1 MDAITYDSK
10 YIKDLLGI
18 CRSTKN
24 KRKVTNLLMLFGYLN
39 EFPNKMKDNI
49 DDFVAARKLAFSVDE
64 IVESLRT
71 ENIVSEEVADK
82 LIQRSDKFL
91 NITMDLQDEME
102 KISEQKCFDPEYIKD
117 LLKNYPQYKF
127 DEGIHIKLFG
137 YMNSFPELMETNP
150 DLIAQVLS
158 QAQNALDMI
167 SDLVLKETITFDKGI
182 ELSAPANQFLELTN
196 TLSSFDIKPTIK
208 PTIKPVED
216 KISLED
222 NVPLTKYLQESETAR
237 FQKKQHIKDEAVENI
252 RKDLANSA
260 AILRRYEALR
270 SYSKDRNYFNRIK
283 EDQPDFMTRI
293 IPDMENI
300 LFFDSNC
307 IDSLIE
313 KYSVLETNKLRCEIL
328 LEIFSYLNRFS
339 AIKTLG
345 FSIVKY
351 RILAHTA
358 IKTIITMITDNLI
371 QTESA
376 GKLFY
381 EINKFLETTS
391 DLSSFE
397 KDCTITFPTIIP
409 VPSK

>member
-10 YIKDLLGI
+10 YINDLIGI
-18 CRSTKN
+18 CRTTKN

-39 EFPNKMKDNI
+39 EFPNKMQDNI

-71 ENIVSEEVADK
+71 ENIISEEVADK

-91 NITMDLQDEME
+91 TITMDLQDEMD

-117 LLKNYPQYKF
+117 LLKDYPQYKF
-127 DEGIHIKLFG
+127 DEEIHIKLFS

-150 DLIAQVLS
+150 DLIAQIRS
-158 QAQNALDMI
+158 KAHNALDMI
-167 SDLVLKETITFDKGI
+167 NDLVLEETITFDKGV

-196 TLSSFDIKPTIK
+196 TLSSFDIK

-222 NVPLTKYLQESETAR
+222 NVPLTKYLQESETVR
-237 FQKKQHIKDEAVENI
+237 FQKKQYIKDEAVENI
-252 RKDLANSA
+252 RKDLTNSA
-260 AILRRYEALR
+260 TILRRYEAER
-270 SYSKDRNYFNRIK
+270 SYSKDRNYYDAIK
-283 EDQPDFMTRI
+283 KDQSNFIIRI
-293 IPDMENI
+293 IPDRENI
-300 LFFDSNC
+300 HYFDPNC

-313 KYSVLETNKLRCEIL
+313 KYSVLETNILRCEIL
-328 LEIFSYLNRFS
+328 LKIFSYLNRFPM
-339 AIKTLG
+339 IKTLG
-345 FSIVKY
+345 FVIVKY

-358 IKTIITMITDNLI
+358 IKTIITMIADNLI
-371 QTESA
+371 QREFA
-376 GKLFY
+376 VKLFY
-381 EINKFLETTS
+381 EINTFLDITL
-391 DLSSFE
+391 DLSGFD

-409 VPSK
+409 VPLK